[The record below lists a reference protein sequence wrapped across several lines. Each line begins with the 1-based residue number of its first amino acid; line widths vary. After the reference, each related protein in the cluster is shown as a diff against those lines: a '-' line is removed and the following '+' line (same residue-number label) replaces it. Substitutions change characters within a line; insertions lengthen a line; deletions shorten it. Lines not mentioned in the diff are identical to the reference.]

1 MVKPR
6 IKMRRSLSELICDD
20 LAELAN
26 HESDYIASEEAILFM
41 KALYNKN
48 KELNIHLIHKEQFSN
63 FLKSNALMT
72 TPGHYQFII
81 EVGERSKLKQRSPEA
96 IHYCAV
102 DLFIRSG
109 KTPLALVSDHY
120 RGHGG
125 YYSEFEGIAK
135 TFGVQ
140 FVVVGGATYQAD
152 SVHCPIFSL
161 QHLLLTAED
170 ENILPLLEEKTN
182 NLTAEVTYL
191 KWAELSPMYMVYSQ
205 SVNTLFNY
213 ISAVKQKESTA
224 AELDSSLLAGSQFA
238 QHLQATLYPMPEK
251 GANQG
256 KIRNKAIKYLAA
268 HHAGIA
274 VQELESESIFD
285 EEALINICYKERYP
299 LVHELLSTAL
309 QIEKD
314 YPFATEFGISNSH
327 PLFELAFYQ
336 AHIMEGLLKNTDF
349 KTIFTDKNLL
359 ILMQKGLLNPTDL
372 FSALTEQG
380 HHLGVNKSA
389 CRNVAS
395 NLIFLATIVKHE
407 LDDKL
412 DISSDRLIKL
422 LTAGKTKSFFQN
434 KALNVLFEKGL
445 ISLELLQLISPN
457 QVDVSFLATL
467 ELDEDKCEHLR
478 KQFIPM
484 VEVSNSGET
493 EYALGLFGFTE
504 ELENEVADDAD
515 IPDDLFAV
523 PDVQQ
528 VTIAPSLATK
538 PQVHVGLLVQSMS
551 KSIFAPPPKE
561 DKVNERVYQ
570 AVEQKV

>member
-1 MVKPR
+1 
-6 IKMRRSLSELICDD
+6 MRRSLSELICDD

-26 HESDYIASEEAILFM
+26 HESDYIASEEAIHFM

-48 KELNIHLIHKEQFSN
+48 KELNIHLIHKDQFSN
-63 FLKSNALMT
+63 FLKNHPLMT

-81 EVGERSKLKQRSPEA
+81 EVGERSKLKQRTPDT

-109 KTPLALVSDHY
+109 KTPLAFVGDHY
-120 RGHGG
+120 RGHNG
-125 YYSEFEGIAK
+125 YYSEFESLAK
-135 TFGVQ
+135 ALGVQ
-140 FVVVGGATYQAD
+140 FIVVGGATYQAD

-182 NLTAEVTYL
+182 NSTADVTYL
-191 KWAELSPMYMVYSQ
+191 GWAELSPMYMVYSQ

-213 ISAVKQKESTA
+213 VRDVKQKEDKPEELNST
-224 AELDSSLLAGSQFA
+224 LLAGSKFA
-238 QHLQATLYPMPEK
+238 QSLQETLYPLPQK

-274 VQELESESIFD
+274 VKELESEAVFNT
-285 EEALINICYKERYP
+285 EALINICYKERYP
-299 LVHELLSTAL
+299 LVHELLFAAL
-309 QIEKD
+309 EIEKD
-314 YPFATEFGISNSH
+314 YPFATEFGINNSH

-336 AHIMEGLLKNTDF
+336 AHIMEGLLKTPDF

-359 ILMQKGLLNPTDL
+359 ILMQKGLLNPTAV
-372 FSALTEQG
+372 FNALIEKG

-389 CRNVAS
+389 CRVVVS

-412 DISSDRLIKL
+412 NISSDNLVQL

-434 KALNVLFEKGL
+434 KALSVLFEKGL
-445 ISLELLQLISPN
+445 ISLELLPLISPH
-457 QVDVSFLATL
+457 QVDVKFLATL
-467 ELDEDKCEHLR
+467 ERDEDKREYLR
-478 KQFIPM
+478 QQFIPM
-484 VEVSNSGET
+484 IPVSNSDEAEDDIGVDDS
-493 EYALGLFGFTE
+493 
-504 ELENEVADDAD
+504 ENL
-515 IPDDLFAV
+515 DDLFAV
-523 PDVQQ
+523 PEVQPI
-528 VTIAPSLATK
+528 TTAPSLATK
-538 PQVHVGLLVQSMS
+538 PQLHIGLLVQSMS
-551 KSIFAPPPKE
+551 NSIFAPPPEE
-561 DKVNERVYQ
+561 DNCNETIHT
-570 AVEQKV
+570 ASQKV